1 MATVI
6 DEDAGEVIP
15 HHGDTLRY
23 SISLVT
29 QGNHRFYVCTM
40 PSEVL
45 AACCFATNRDEDP
58 IAGFQRVLDDRRA
71 QEIADYMD
79 AGLGTIPSSIV
90 LSAQPQAQLKVVG
103 RGKTMEFSFGPHA
116 FLIIDG
122 QHRVFG
128 FSKASTKLRVP
139 VVIYSGL
146 TKQQESRLFIDI
158 NTKQRP
164 VPAELLLD
172 IKKLAESE
180 SDDEATL
187 RELFDAF
194 NDGADSP
201 LLGLMTPSVKA
212 SGKISRVTFNAAIKP
227 VLSVFSSSSSSLM
240 YPALK
245 SYLSAFAKGL
255 AKLDAREALVNPIA
269 FRAIF
274 ELFPDVAQ
282 RVVDR
287 HGLPFREDSFVEVL
301 AGLFARIKPQKFKAI
316 PRSHKALAEDLVTAF
331 KGGFRIG

>member
-1 MATVI
+1 MAKII
-6 DEDAGEVIP
+6 DADSVEVLP
-15 HHGDTLRY
+15 ESGDIVRY
-23 SISLVT
+23 SMSLVT
-29 QGNHRFYVCTM
+29 QGSHRFYVCTM
-40 PSEVL
+40 PSDVL
-45 AACCFATNRDEDP
+45 ASCCFATKREEDP
-58 IAGFQRVLDDRRA
+58 ILGFQRVLDERRA

-79 AGLGTIPSSIV
+79 AGLGTIPNSIV
-90 LSAQPQAQLKVVG
+90 LSAQPQAELKVVG
-103 RGKTMEFSFGPHA
+103 RGKTLEFLFVPHA

-128 FSKASTKLRVP
+128 FSKAATKLRVP

-146 TKQQESRLFIDI
+146 SKQQESRLFIDI

-164 VPAELLLD
+164 VPNELLLD
-172 IKKLAESE
+172 IKKLADAE

-194 NDGADSP
+194 NDDVESP
-201 LLGLMTPSVKA
+201 LVGLMTPSAKA
-212 SGKISRVTFNAAIKP
+212 TGKISRVTFNAAIKP
-227 VLSVFSSSSSSLM
+227 VLSVFSASSSSLM

-255 AKLDAREALVNPIA
+255 NQIDARDAIVNPVA

-282 RVVDR
+282 RVMDR
-287 HGLPFREDSFVEVL
+287 HGLPFREEAFVEVL
-301 AGLFARIKPQKFKAI
+301 SGLFLRIKPQKLKVL
-316 PRSHKALAEDLVTAF
+316 PRSHKVLADDLATAF
-331 KGGFRIG
+331 KSGFLIG